1 MRAGQVPAPVLLSL
15 SDAMLIASVST
26 VNGQARQEA
35 EVCGHLLLLAP
46 APHYPQVQP
55 PPAGAGAPPPP
66 PGR

>member
-15 SDAMLIASVST
+15 SDARLIASVST
-26 VNGQARQEA
+26 VNGQARQGA
-35 EVCGHLLLLAP
+35 EVCGHLL

-55 PPAGAGAPPPP
+55 PPAGAGAPAPP